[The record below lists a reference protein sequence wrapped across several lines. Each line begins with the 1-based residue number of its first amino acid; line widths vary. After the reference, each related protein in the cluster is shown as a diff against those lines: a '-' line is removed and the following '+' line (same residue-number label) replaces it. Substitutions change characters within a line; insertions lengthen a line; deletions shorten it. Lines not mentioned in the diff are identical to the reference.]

1 MNMSIYPVNNSITF
15 GSVKNLNKKMSSID
29 IAYAKELAEI
39 KARKQDERVA
49 YLLNPSTP
57 FQKAKDEIQNALQKI
72 LDKKS

>member
-1 MNMSIYPVNNSITF
+1 MNLGIYPANKSLTF
-15 GSVKNLNKKMSSID
+15 GAGKNINQKMSSID

-39 KARKQDERVA
+39 KARKQDEKIA

-57 FQKAKDEIQNALQKI
+57 FQKAKDKIQNALQKI

>member
-1 MNMSIYPVNNSITF
+1 MDLCTYPINNSMTF
-15 GSVKNLNKKMSSID
+15 SAGKNLNKKMSPID

-39 KARKQDERVA
+39 KARKQDEKIA

-57 FQKAKDEIQNALQKI
+57 FQKAKDKIQNALQKI